1 MSTQENNGPGLQGN
15 LVDPDGF
22 PRADIDVVR
31 VRQQRHRL
39 AVLKNDHSNIM
50 SQLQSLMHVALAPP
64 KHPNHV
70 QTPVKS
76 DVGRMT
82 TSTSSSGTTHA
93 ANSGNDLNL
102 SQNNEIAQPD
112 ASQSQSQ
119 PQPQPQPQTTVR
131 DNRVPFALV
140 DSVAPESPSAEAG
153 LQVNDRIVAFGAI
166 SLRSFSTPADAMA
179 ALPGLLSSHE
189 NIPIDVIV
197 HREGS
202 STGSFTLRLTP
213 KRWSGRGMLGCHVVP
228 TEASQVDNIYAPD
241 VATMTAS
248 RASTQQ

>member
-1 MSTQENNGPGLQGN
+1 MPIQQNNGPGLQGN
-15 LVDPDGF
+15 LIDPEGF

-70 QTPVKS
+70 QAPVKN
-76 DVGRMT
+76 DVDRIPT
-82 TSTSSSGTTHA
+82 PTSSSGTTHA
-93 ANSGNDLNL
+93 TNSGNDPTP
-102 SQNNEIAQPD
+102 SQNDQSPQPD
-112 ASQSQSQ
+112 AVSHS
-119 PQPQPQPQTTVR
+119 QPQPQTTIR

-140 DSVAPESPSAEAG
+140 DSVAPESPSADAG

-189 NIPIDVIV
+189 NISIDVIV
-197 HREGS
+197 HREGIT
-202 STGSFTLRLTP
+202 TGSLTLRLTP

-228 TEASQVDNIYAPD
+228 TEASQVDSIYAPD

-248 RASTQQ
+248 HGSTQQ